1 MNKIYIMKIQTG
13 QRNITIHLISYNMH
27 EFHDIN
33 VIQSVDIE
41 ILAHMDQLANSSWS
55 IFPVY
60 FMRRKTKIQKK

>member
-1 MNKIYIMKIQTG
+1 
-13 QRNITIHLISYNMH
+13 MH

-60 FMRRKTKIQKK
+60 FMWRKTKYKKSNKKMQK